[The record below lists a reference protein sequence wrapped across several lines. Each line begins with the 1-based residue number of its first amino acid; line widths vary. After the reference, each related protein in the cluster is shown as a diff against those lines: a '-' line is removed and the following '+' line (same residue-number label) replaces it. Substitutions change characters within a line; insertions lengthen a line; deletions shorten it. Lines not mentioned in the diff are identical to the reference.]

1 MNTTT
6 IVTNTAVRPEFP
18 MYHVGRTRGEY
29 MRGEAPWRV
38 SPVAFLPNPFVR

>member
-6 IVTNTAVRPEFP
+6 IVNNTAVRPEFP
-18 MYHVGRTRGEY
+18 MYYLSRSRGEY
-29 MRGEAPWRV
+29 VSGHAPAPV